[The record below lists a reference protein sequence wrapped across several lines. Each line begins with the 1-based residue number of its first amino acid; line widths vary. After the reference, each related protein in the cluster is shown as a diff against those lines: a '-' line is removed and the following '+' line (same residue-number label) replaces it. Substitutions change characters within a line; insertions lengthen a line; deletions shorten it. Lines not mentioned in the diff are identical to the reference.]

1 MHMEKLPSDFEIA
14 VRVYNYNCMGEP
26 VWLKKLVDDLDKKI
40 SRVTISKNLDQ
51 LFDLGIV
58 SSEWEKIGGK
68 WVRTF
73 RISEEAISLISAIAE
88 KYPIQS

>member
-1 MHMEKLPSDFEIA
+1 MEKLPSDFEIA
-14 VRVYNYNCMGEP
+14 IRIYNYNRAGES

-51 LFDLGIV
+51 MFDLGII
-58 SSEWEKIGGK
+58 SGEWEKIDGK

-73 RISEEAISLISAIAE
+73 KISGEATSLISAIADRH
-88 KYPIQS
+88 PIQS